1 MADSLFPMTVTTVHH
16 EERVITR
23 QNAVTIVAREYDSG
37 PYRREMIEKL
47 SDDCLLQEL
56 GTEASALQWR
66 FAQLADGKRLD
77 FVKFVE
83 QMWKEYHES
92 K

>member
-1 MADSLFPMTVTTVHH
+1 MADSLFPMTVTTIHH
-16 EERVITR
+16 GERVITR
-23 QNAVTIVAREYDSG
+23 QNAVTLVSREYDRG
-37 PYRREMIEKL
+37 PYSREMIEKL
-47 SDDCLLQEL
+47 SDECLLQEL